1 MLKNALR
8 RYRVARFYGLP
19 TRICLKAFFFG
30 KGNPIENFEL
40 ALKLQREKTHDDEG
54 STHRSF
60 D

>member
-1 MLKNALR
+1 MFKNAIR

-40 ALKLQREKTHDDEG
+40 ALKLQREKTHDDTE
-54 STHRSF
+54 
-60 D
+60 